1 MGAQHSHHSPHKPQR
16 HNSVCGML
24 NIERENQLLREELT
38 KVKSKLAKVKSELE
52 KTKQDLEIS
61 KCQVAAFINISHD

>member
-1 MGAQHSHHSPHKPQR
+1 MGAQHSNDNKKPQR
-16 HNSVCGML
+16 HNSVCGTL
-24 NIERENQLLREELT
+24 NIDIVKRENHLLREEL
-38 KVKSKLAKVKSELE
+38 AKVKCELE